1 MFDRF
6 EPANNIKIPSTCHLP
21 HREQSHPQQANKTLD
36 RNGYRRSVSF
46 DVQLK
51 DDYPILKFLL
61 EIKFFGDTERGV
73 SFLIRSPP
81 LHEATTDK
89 SAFARG

>member
-51 DDYPILKFLL
+51 DDYPILEFFLELKLPVERYL
-61 EIKFFGDTERGV
+61 EC
-73 SFLIRSPP
+73 
-81 LHEATTDK
+81 
-89 SAFARG
+89 ARVHVQIFR